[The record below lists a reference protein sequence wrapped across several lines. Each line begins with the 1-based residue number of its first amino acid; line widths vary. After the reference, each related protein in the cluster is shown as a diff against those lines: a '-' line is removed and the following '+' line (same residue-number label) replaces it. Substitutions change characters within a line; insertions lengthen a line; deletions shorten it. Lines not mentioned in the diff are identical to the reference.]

1 MELMLQRVTSRS
13 RKYLFILLALPVLF
27 GLLGWF
33 LPVGREPSSLT
44 AEATISLGNY
54 DNPEMNNPKNV
65 MVLLSKPSFYE
76 DNLEGLWK
84 ETEEQITENL
94 SVVNVSD
101 KVLQLTYTGTS
112 GENAAEVVNA
122 IADAF
127 LKMDQQQYEEKKA
140 FINGKIASLEGET
153 VGEEA
158 KIDQERFIF
167 ELESAE
173 LNMKAASYV
182 KPAHAEEAEMSNKA
196 LSSRDRAVLGVLL
209 GVTLA
214 FSWMI
219 VPELVRKQ

>member
-13 RKYLFILLALPVLF
+13 RKYLFILLAIPVLF

-33 LPVGREPSSLT
+33 LPVGREPSLLT

-54 DNPEMNNPKNV
+54 DHPDLNNPKNV
-65 MVLLSKPSFYE
+65 MDLLSNAPFYE
-76 DNLEGLWK
+76 ENLAGLWE
-84 ETEEQITENL
+84 ETEEPITENL
-94 SVVNVSD
+94 TIANVSD

-127 LKMDQQQYEEKKA
+127 LKMDKERYEEKKA
-140 FINGKIASLEGET
+140 IIKGTIDSLEGET
-153 VGEEA
+153 VAEEA
-158 KIDQERFIF
+158 KVDQERFLY
-167 ELESAE
+167 ELKSFQ
-173 LNMKAASYV
+173 LNMKAASFV
-182 KPAHAEEAEMSNKA
+182 KRADLEEAEMSNKA

>member
-1 MELMLQRVTSRS
+1 
-13 RKYLFILLALPVLF
+13 
-27 GLLGWF
+27 
-33 LPVGREPSSLT
+33 
-44 AEATISLGNY
+44 
-54 DNPEMNNPKNV
+54 MNNPKNV

-101 KVLQLTYTGTS
+101 KVLQLTYTDTS

-127 LKMDQQQYEEKKA
+127 LKMDKQQYEEKKA
-140 FINGKIASLEGET
+140 FIKGKIDSLEGET

-158 KIDQERFIF
+158 KIDKERFIF
-167 ELESAE
+167 ELESAQ
-173 LNMKAASYV
+173 LNMKEASFV
-182 KPAHAEEAEMSNKA
+182 KPADAEEAEMSNKA

-214 FSWMI
+214 FSGII